1 MSKNGGELVRNLL
14 IYLKDYK
21 KESIIGP
28 LFKLLEATF
37 ELIVPVIMAH
47 IIDIGIKNQDTL
59 YIWKM
64 GAVLVIFGILGLTC
78 SLLAQYFAAKAAVG
92 FGTALRHDLFWHIEN
107 LSHAEVDKAGS
118 STLVVRMTSD
128 VNQVQSGVNLVLRL
142 FLRSPFIVVGALV
155 MAFTI
160 NWKAAMVFV
169 VTVPLLAFVIYGI
182 MVITIP
188 LYKKV
193 QRELDEVLLTTREN
207 LTGVRVIRAFR
218 TQKLERETF
227 EHKSDVLMAIQMHV
241 GKISASLNPLTY
253 IIVNAGIIA
262 VIWFG
267 GIQVNVG
274 DMTQGEVI
282 ALVNYM
288 TQTLLALVAL
298 ANLIITFTKALA
310 SAGRINEVFAMKPG
324 IVDGNEKESAVQQT
338 EEAKTAVSMEDVTFY
353 YQKSKEPALEHISF
367 TAKKGETIGIIGGT
381 GSGKSTLVSLIPRFY
396 DVTEGRVFVNGKDV
410 REYKVENLRS
420 KVGMVPQKAVLFH
433 GTIRDNMK
441 MGREDASDEEIFE
454 ALKTAQALEIVENK
468 PGKLDTVLSEG
479 GKNLSG
485 GQRQRLTI
493 ARALVRNPEVLILD
507 DSASALD
514 FATDANLRKAI
525 AEDTNNM
532 TVFIVSQRAASIM
545 HADKIIVLDDG
556 QMVGYGTHQ
565 ELLKQCE
572 VYQEICYS
580 QFSKEEVQD
589 HE

>member
-1 MSKNGGELVRNLL
+1 MRKLL

-37 ELIVPVIMAH
+37 ELIVPVIMAR

-324 IVDGNEKESAVQQT
+324 IVDGTEKESAVQQT
-338 EEAKTAVSMEDVTFY
+338 EEPKTAVSMEDVTFY
-353 YQKSKEPALEHISF
+353 YQESKEPAVEHISF

-396 DVTEGRVFVNGKDV
+396 DVTEGQVLVNGKDV

-441 MGREDASDEEIFE
+441 MGREDASDEEIFA

>member
-1 MSKNGGELVRNLL
+1 MRNLL

-37 ELIVPVIMAH
+37 ELIVPVIMAR

-227 EHKSDVLMAIQMHV
+227 EHKSDMLMAIQMHV

-338 EEAKTAVSMEDVTFY
+338 EEPKTAVSMEDVTFY